1 MLQMLSHNQPKIP
14 SYHDAVADHGLASA
28 EIFDQYALEAYEK
41 NAGEILY
48 KIIGKEGL
56 ETKIDFESD
65 EIKSE
70 NYEGIIPFLV
80 EGNYIRILS
89 LHLPF
94 YVYLEI
100 TEKGYDKRSEYIE
113 SIIAHEHQN
122 LINEAMDLHARM
134 ANLIGATAA
143 VSEEQP
149 EKEPEEALE
158 DEGLSQEEKETS
170 DADNLYFNVDEEAAS
185 KPEEELVIFG
195 QGESLTPVDN
205 AFEGDSSEE
214 DASEEDASEDDDSE
228 DKEVLIK
235 EAPEIENSSNHAD
248 IAEDDD
254 RDDGIE
260 VIMPADYNELSVLNA
275 EDEDDEEEY
284 RPVTLSENNEI
295 IELMPADIVDD
306 RDSNEDDIKESKTDE
321 ETKEDL
327 EAEKASYE
335 EFEEH
340 EHHHQEVV
348 TSSSDDH
355 TLEAFGLDSL
365 KRDEELL
372 HEAAQMPRIKPPG
385 DYYLKPIPNVSG
397 NIPLN
402 PDHITDDASEDDSA
416 EMEPDKVRER
426 IMQNIKEQEFLDAK
440 ERDSTVKKDDKSFD
454 WPDSQ

>member
-1 MLQMLSHNQPKIP
+1 
-14 SYHDAVADHGLASA
+14 
-28 EIFDQYALEAYEK
+28 
-41 NAGEILY
+41 
-48 KIIGKEGL
+48 
-56 ETKIDFESD
+56 
-65 EIKSE
+65 
-70 NYEGIIPFLV
+70 
-80 EGNYIRILS
+80 
-89 LHLPF
+89 
-94 YVYLEI
+94 
-100 TEKGYDKRSEYIE
+100 
-113 SIIAHEHQN
+113 
-122 LINEAMDLHARM
+122 
-134 ANLIGATAA
+134 
-143 VSEEQP
+143 
-149 EKEPEEALE
+149 
-158 DEGLSQEEKETS
+158 
-170 DADNLYFNVDEEAAS
+170 
-185 KPEEELVIFG
+185 
-195 QGESLTPVDN
+195 
-205 AFEGDSSEE
+205 
-214 DASEEDASEDDDSE
+214 
-228 DKEVLIK
+228 
-235 EAPEIENSSNHAD
+235 
-248 IAEDDD
+248 
-254 RDDGIE
+254 
-260 VIMPADYNELSVLNA
+260 
-275 EDEDDEEEY
+275 
-284 RPVTLSENNEI
+284 
-295 IELMPADIVDD
+295 MPADIVDD